1 MVVELFVFWNTP
13 NNVFKVFHCWKVGW
27 ISVFSIYT
35 LYMVIF
41 SGVHQEVLSQNVPQ
55 MYNYIKYVESN
66 LETSSFL
73 VYFLGFVGGF
83 IGNPADMVNVRLDMF
98 KYLLTFMIEMTTHQC
113 MMIKMLVT
121 STMQFW
127 SQWRFFRYLK
137 YPLVWC
143 LMYLFC
149 YLIIH
154 SLIYSF
160 VHWRLAVFFLGCK
173 MMWSYQL
180 KRGESG

>member
-1 MVVELFVFWNTP
+1 M
-13 NNVFKVFHCWKVGW
+13 
-27 ISVFSIYT
+27 FSIYT

-121 STMQFW
+121 STMQF
-127 SQWRFFRYLK
+127 
-137 YPLVWC
+137 
-143 LMYLFC
+143 
-149 YLIIH
+149 
-154 SLIYSF
+154 
-160 VHWRLAVFFLGCK
+160 
-173 MMWSYQL
+173 
-180 KRGESG
+180 